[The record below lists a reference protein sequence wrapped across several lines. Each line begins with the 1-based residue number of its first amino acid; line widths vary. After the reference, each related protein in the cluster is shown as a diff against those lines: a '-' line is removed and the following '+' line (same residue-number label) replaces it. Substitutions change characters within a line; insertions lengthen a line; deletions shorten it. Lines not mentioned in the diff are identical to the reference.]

1 MKQYHIALD
10 ETQIARYVILP
21 GDPERCEAIAQY
33 LDAPAFVARNRE
45 YTTWE
50 GLLGGQRVL
59 VTSTGIG
66 GPSAAI
72 ALEELAALGADTFI
86 RVGTCGGIEL
96 EVCGGDVVIASGAV
110 RHEGTSREYAPLEYP
125 AVPSFAV
132 LSTLARAADELGL
145 NHHVGVVQSKDSFY
159 GQHSPERMPVADEL
173 LYKWEAW
180 RRLGVLASEMES
192 AALFTVGAALGVR
205 AGACYSVVWNKD
217 RQAQGLPDSQCLD
230 PADAIRLAV
239 RAMELLIAERG

>member
-21 GDPERCEAIAQY
+21 GDPGRCEAIARY
-33 LDAPAFVARNRE
+33 LDGPAFVARNRE

-50 GLLGGQRVL
+50 GYLGGERVL

-72 ALEELAALGADTFI
+72 ALEDLAALGADTFI
-86 RVGTCGGIEL
+86 RAGTCGGIAL

-125 AVPSFAV
+125 AVPGFAV
-132 LSTLARAADELGL
+132 LNALARAAGELAL
-145 NHHVGVVQSKDSFY
+145 NHHIGVVHCKDSFY
-159 GQHSPERMPVADEL
+159 GQHSPARMPVADEL

-192 AALFTVGAALGVR
+192 AALFTAAAALGVR
-205 AGACYSVVWNKD
+205 AGACFSVVWNKD
-217 RQAQGLPDSQCLD
+217 RRAQGLPDDERHD
-230 PADAIRLAV
+230 PADAVRLAV
-239 RAMELLIAERG
+239 RAMELLIESGG

>member
-10 ETQIARYVILP
+10 ETQIAKTVILP
-21 GDPERCEAIAQY
+21 GDPERCEGIARH
-33 LDAPAFVARNRE
+33 LEHPAFLAQNRE
-45 YTTWE
+45 FTTWE
-50 GLLGGQRVL
+50 GYLGGERVL

-72 ALEELAALGADTFI
+72 ALEELAALGADTFL
-86 RVGTCGGIEL
+86 RVGTCGGIAL

-110 RHEGTSREYAPLEYP
+110 RHEGTSREYAPPEYP

-132 LSTLARAADELGL
+132 LSALARSAGELGL

-159 GQHSPERMPVADEL
+159 GQHSPERMPVADQL

-192 AALFTVGAALGVR
+192 AALFTAGAALGVR
-205 AGACYSVVWNKD
+205 VGACYSVVWNKD
-217 RQAQGLPDSQCLD
+217 RLARGLPDSECHD
-230 PADAIRLAV
+230 PEAAIRLTL
-239 RAMELLIAERG
+239 RAAEILQKPS